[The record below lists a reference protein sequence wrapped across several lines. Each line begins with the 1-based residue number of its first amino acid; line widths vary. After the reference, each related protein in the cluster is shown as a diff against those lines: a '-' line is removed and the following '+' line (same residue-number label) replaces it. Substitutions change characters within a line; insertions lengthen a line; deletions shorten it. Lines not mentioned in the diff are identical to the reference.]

1 MTDVKSGVNPLFL
14 REEELRQGMELLFYA
29 YRDFTDEADIML
41 GRFKLGRAHHRTLYF
56 VGRYPGISVS
66 ELLAILRITKQSLA
80 RVLNDLVRQGFITQT
95 AGLHDRRRR
104 HLELTPKGLDLERQ
118 LTEKQRS
125 RIARAYRQAGAEAV
139 EGFRKVLLG
148 IINEHDRRL
157 LQPQS
162 QAAAATNPR
171 PPGAVVARGGGRS

>member
-1 MTDVKSGVNPLFL
+1 MADIKSGVNPLFL

-29 YRDFTDEADIML
+29 YRDFTDEADAML
-41 GRFKLGRAHHRTLYF
+41 VRYKLGRAHHRALYF
-56 VGRYPGISVS
+56 VGRHPGISVS

-95 AGLHDRRRR
+95 AGMTDRRRR

-118 LTEKQRS
+118 ITEKQRA
-125 RIARAYRQAGAEAV
+125 RVARAYRQAGGEAV

-148 IINEHDRRL
+148 LINEHDRRL
-157 LQPQS
+157 LQPPG
-162 QAAAATNPR
+162 TNER
-171 PPGAVVARGGGRS
+171 GGTPGAPPSAAPARRP

>member
-1 MTDVKSGVNPLFL
+1 
-14 REEELRQGMELLFYA
+14 MELLFYA
-29 YRDFTDEADIML
+29 YRDFTDEADVML
-41 GRFKLGRAHHRTLYF
+41 ARFKLGRAHHRALYF

-80 RVLNDLVRQGFITQT
+80 RVLNDLVQQGFITQT
-95 AGLHDRRRR
+95 AGMSDRRRR

-118 LTEKQRS
+118 LTEKQRA

-157 LQPQS
+157 LQPQT
-162 QAAAATNPR
+162 QAAGGPTR
-171 PPGAVVARGGGRS
+171 PPGAVTASRDGRS